1 VQEIGRLL
9 PSVIKK
15 QVRQAEPLWIEVLQA
30 LWPRMVGK
38 GIARQCQPT
47 SFASGTLT
55 VCTDSRTWATQLRYL
70 AEEIRAEINGCLAQ
84 SLVKKLRIKLVPQ
97 LELFRPKAVA
107 PAASDGSPIPDSPA
121 KGVELIPDAEIAHVL
136 AKSYAKY
143 FARER
148 R

>member
-15 QVRQAEPLWIEVLQA
+15 QVRQVEPLWIGILRA
-30 LWPRMVGK
+30 LWPRLVGK
-38 GIARQCQPT
+38 TIARQCQPS

-55 VCTDSRTWATQLRYL
+55 VSTDSKTWATQLRYL
-70 AEEIRAEINGCLAQ
+70 AEEIRAEINGFLAQ

-97 LELFRPKAVA
+97 LELFPPKAVV
-107 PAASDGSPIPDSPA
+107 PAASDGFRSPDPSTQSV
-121 KGVELIPDAEIAHVL
+121 GLVPDAEIAHIV

>member
-15 QVRQAEPLWIEVLQA
+15 QVPHVDPAWIEILRA

-38 GIARQCQPT
+38 AMARQCQPA

-55 VCTDSRTWATQLRYL
+55 ICTDSRTWATQLRYL
-70 AEEIRAEINGCLAQ
+70 AEEIRAEINGFLAQ

-97 LELFRPKAVA
+97 LELFPPKAVV
-107 PAASDGSPIPDSPA
+107 PAASDCFPAPASPA
-121 KGVELIPDAEIAHVL
+121 KGTGLIPDAEIAHIV